1 MATYQIL
8 SWHGIPTGVKAKDE
22 NGEKRVNLARRF
34 QVTVDDVATKTGN
47 IGTKAY
53 LSGWHWSEPV
63 DQEGSAVQVAGDLA
77 AQIEEEYTA
86 EKVKSLRQELE
97 ISLQAN

>member
-22 NGEKRVNLARRF
+22 NEEKRVNLPRRF
-34 QVTVDDVATKTGN
+34 QVAVDDVATKTGN

-53 LSGWHWSEPV
+53 LAGWQWSAPL
-63 DQEGSAVQVAGDLA
+63 DQDGPAPEVANAVA
-77 AQIEEEYTA
+77 ARVENDYTA
-86 EKVKSLRQELE
+86 EKVKSLKQELE
-97 ISLQAN
+97 VSLQAN